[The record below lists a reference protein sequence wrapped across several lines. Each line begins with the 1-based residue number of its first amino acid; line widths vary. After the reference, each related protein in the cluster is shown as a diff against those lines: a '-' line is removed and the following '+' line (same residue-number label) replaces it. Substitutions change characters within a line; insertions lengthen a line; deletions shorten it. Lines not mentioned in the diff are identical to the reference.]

1 MEGEKLRIILSTLS
15 SAGVLRQKG
24 GYILFINEQEA
35 SRFEVTMPVMRW
47 VFLALMLSFIVTF
60 LVSSASA
67 SDFGV
72 RPVDGAVVSSVEAN
86 SPAERADIQQGDRI
100 IAMDGTA
107 TPSATDLIS
116 TVRIA
121 TTGDHE
127 LDLIRAGR
135 QIRVRVLLTAGPQGQ
150 PQLGAALAMGFAV
163 GDVAPASRAE
173 RLGLRPGDVI
183 YSCNSTNTVTYDK
196 FEACMALR
204 QGEDQ
209 FTLYVMRG
217 DRKIILKAGAAI
229 LAELVYDADVPPNA
243 RQYLAKAVDTVDNL
257 LAKYKHQVVSSNKI
271 TIVVTADTE
280 GFIQAL
286 MLYDNESRA
295 DAEKHAEISK
305 GGSIGLKSIIIVRG
319 SPKLNSYPGEAV
331 RVVSHEVF
339 HQVQY
344 QGHTIKQIPFL
355 DEGSAELFSLEALES
370 ARIIG
375 TVDKTIHEAAEKK
388 IREAP
393 AIPDVRELAYHPNIN
408 PLMQKG
414 YPIYPMSVVMAYRL
428 VQDNGFENIILYY
441 QLLQNGTDPDKA
453 FLTAFRVPMASFLSD
468 MNTYFAK
475 LRGSP

>member
-1 MEGEKLRIILSTLS
+1 
-15 SAGVLRQKG
+15 
-24 GYILFINEQEA
+24 
-35 SRFEVTMPVMRW
+35 MRW
-47 VFLALMLSFIVTF
+47 AFLALVLPFIVAF
-60 LVSSASA
+60 LASSASA

-72 RPVDGAVVSSVEAN
+72 RPVDGAVVSSVGAN
-86 SPAERADIQQGDRI
+86 SPAERAGIQQGDRI

-121 TTGDHE
+121 TTGEHE

-135 QIRVRVLLTAGPQGQ
+135 QIRVRVLLTSGPQGQ
-150 PQLGAALAMGFAV
+150 PQLGATFTMGFAV
-163 GDVAPASRAE
+163 GDVVPASRAE
-173 RLGLRPGDVI
+173 RLGLRSGDTI
-183 YSCNSTNTVTYDK
+183 YFCNSTNTATNTVTYDK

-229 LAELVYDADVPPNA
+229 LAELVYDANVPPNTQ
-243 RQYLAKAVDTVDNL
+243 RYVAKAVDTVDNL
-257 LAKYKHQVVSSNKI
+257 LSKYKVVLSNRI
-271 TIVVTADTE
+271 TIVVTTDTE

-286 MLYDNESRA
+286 MLYDNESRSN
-295 DAEKHAEISK
+295 AEKHAEISK

-344 QGHTIKQIPFL
+344 QGHIAKRIPFL

-375 TVDKTIHEAAEKK
+375 TVDNTIHGAAEQK

-393 AIPDVRELAYHPNIN
+393 AIPDVRELAYHPNIK

-475 LRGSP
+475 LRGNP

>member
-1 MEGEKLRIILSTLS
+1 
-15 SAGVLRQKG
+15 
-24 GYILFINEQEA
+24 
-35 SRFEVTMPVMRW
+35 MPVMRW
-47 VFLALMLSFIVTF
+47 VVLALTLPFIVAFLA
-60 LVSSASA
+60 SSASA

-72 RPVDGAVVSSVEAN
+72 KPVDGAVISSVGAN
-86 SPAERADIQQGDRI
+86 SPAERAGIQQGDRI
-100 IAMDGTA
+100 VAMDGTA
-107 TPSATDLIS
+107 IPSATDMIAMA
-116 TVRIA
+116 RIA
-121 TTGDHE
+121 TTGEHE
-127 LDLIRAGR
+127 LDIIRAGR
-135 QIRVRVLLTAGPQGQ
+135 QMRVRVLLTAGPQGQ
-150 PQLGAALAMGFAV
+150 LQLGTALAMGFAV
-163 GDVAPASRAE
+163 GDVVPASRAE

-196 FEACMALR
+196 FEACMAGR

-229 LAELVYDADVPPNA
+229 LSEPVYDADVPPNA
-243 RQYLAKAVDTVDNL
+243 QQYVAKAVDTVDNL
-257 LAKYKHQVVSSNKI
+257 LGKYKVVLRNKI

-280 GFIQAL
+280 GFIRAL

-295 DAEKHAEISK
+295 NAEKHAEISK

-344 QGHTIKQIPFL
+344 QGHKIKQIPFL

-375 TVDKTIHEAAEKK
+375 TVDNTIHGAAEKK

-393 AIPDVRELAYHPNIN
+393 AIPDVRELAYRPNMDT
-408 PLMQKG
+408 LMQKG
-414 YPIYPMSVVMAYRL
+414 YPVYPMSVVMAHRL
-428 VQDNGFENIILYY
+428 VQDNSFESIILYY

-453 FLTAFRVPMASFLSD
+453 FLTAFRVTMASFLSD

-475 LRGSP
+475 LRGNH

>member
-1 MEGEKLRIILSTLS
+1 M
-15 SAGVLRQKG
+15 
-24 GYILFINEQEA
+24 
-35 SRFEVTMPVMRW
+35 
-47 VFLALMLSFIVTF
+47 
-60 LVSSASA
+60 
-67 SDFGV
+67 
-72 RPVDGAVVSSVEAN
+72 DGAVVSSVGAN

-100 IAMDGTA
+100 VAMDGTA
-107 TPSATDLIS
+107 IPSATDLIS

-150 PQLGAALAMGFAV
+150 HQLGAALAMGFAV
-163 GDVAPASRAE
+163 GDVVPASRAE

-183 YSCNSTNTVTYDK
+183 YSCNSTNTVTYDR
-196 FEACMALR
+196 FEACMAGR
-204 QGEDQ
+204 PGEDQ
-209 FTLYVMRG
+209 YTLHLTRG
-217 DRKIILKAGAAI
+217 DRKIILTAGAVI
-229 LAELVYDADVPPNA
+229 LAELVYDANIPPSTQ
-243 RQYLAKAVDTVDNL
+243 RYVAKAVDTVDNL
-257 LAKYKHQVVSSNKI
+257 LSKYKVVLSNKI
-271 TIVVTADTE
+271 TIVVTTDTE

-344 QGHTIKQIPFL
+344 QGNKVKQIPFL
-355 DEGSAELFSLEALES
+355 EEGSAELFSLEALES

-428 VQDNGFENIILYY
+428 VQDNGFESIILYY

-453 FLTAFRVPMASFLSD
+453 FLTAFRVTMASFLSD

-475 LRGSP
+475 LRGSH

>member
-1 MEGEKLRIILSTLS
+1 
-15 SAGVLRQKG
+15 
-24 GYILFINEQEA
+24 
-35 SRFEVTMPVMRW
+35 MPVMRW
-47 VFLALMLSFIVTF
+47 VFLALVLSFIVAF
-60 LVSSASA
+60 LTSSASA

-72 RPVDGAVVSSVEAN
+72 RPVDGAVVSSVGAN

-100 IAMDGTA
+100 VAMDGTA
-107 TPSATDLIS
+107 ILSATDLIS

-183 YSCNSTNTVTYDK
+183 YSCNSTNTATYDK

-229 LAELVYDADVPPNA
+229 LTELVYDADVPPNTQ
-243 RQYLAKAVDTVDNL
+243 RYVAKSVDTVDNL
-257 LAKYKHQVVSSNKI
+257 LSKYKVVLSNKI
-271 TIVVTADTE
+271 TIVVTTDTE

-295 DAEKHAEISK
+295 DAEKHAEVSK
-305 GGSIGLKSIIIVRG
+305 GGSIGLKPIIIVRG
-319 SPKLNSYPGEAV
+319 SSKLNSYPGEAV

-344 QGHTIKQIPFL
+344 QGHKIKQIPFL
-355 DEGSAELFSLEALES
+355 EEGSAELFSLEALES

-375 TVDKTIHEAAEKK
+375 TVDDTIHGAAEKK
-388 IREAP
+388 IREAT

-414 YPIYPMSVVMAYRL
+414 YPIYPMSVVMVHRL

-441 QLLQNGTDPDKA
+441 QLLQNSTDPDKA

-468 MNTYFAK
+468 MNNYFAK